1 MATVETILVILGGL
15 IFIGYFGELL
25 SRKFSVPSALLLLG
39 IGFALRLTGYA
50 DPAAFMGFQDIFAT
64 LALVIL
70 LFDGGLSMNVFEVL
84 FKSGRVVVV
93 GLLITI
99 LAMIGAAWL
108 FMLMGINPIIGAI
121 LGAIAGGI
129 GSSTTISMTKGLSMP
144 DSVKN
149 FLTLESSI
157 TDVFSIIL
165 AIVFTQALIS
175 GSLDFQFISQG
186 IAGRFAIG
194 VFTGLVAGGA
204 ATTVLSRIEKGYN
217 YVVTLAIVLMLFSV
231 TDFLAGSGA
240 IAVLTFGLMIGNEAT
255 VRKIINPGSNLS
267 YPVIQDLQAE
277 ISFFVRT
284 FFFVFL
290 GIVVAIGNVN
300 NFIIALG
307 LMVLLYVIRYVVIY
321 ITTAK
326 TQFFEYRNVLSAIN
340 PRGLAT
346 AALAAYPL
354 IVVQNILKGDPSSP
368 VALLVPQL
376 SALSEIAFYLII
388 LSIVFTTIL
397 VPLANRKKKIPEE
410 GFTMNVLESRK
421 KLF

>member
-194 VFTGLVAGGA
+194 VFTGLVAGVA